1 MKKDNNSGQ
10 QFSQKM
16 ASQGRKGGLENA
28 KKFTAKRLQVQQ
40 DYLFNLGMTA
50 PQLAE
55 KHKIPVSTAYAYMRE
70 VRPPLSQNNLP
81 TPQLEQLL
89 QAIKNESERMALQ
102 MKHQK
107 INDAL

>member
-1 MKKDNNSGQ
+1 MKDGHE
-10 QFSQKM
+10 FSKKM
-16 ASQGRKGGLENA
+16 SAAGRKGGLENA

-50 PQLAE
+50 PKLAQ

-81 TPQLEQLL
+81 TEQLINLL
-89 QAIKNESERMALQ
+89 QAIKTENERMSLYL
-102 MKHQK
+102 KNTK
-107 INDAL
+107 TNDAL

>member
-1 MKKDNNSGQ
+1 MKDGHE
-10 QFSQKM
+10 FSKKM
-16 ASQGRKGGLENA
+16 SAAGRKGGLENA

-40 DYLFNLGMTA
+40 DYLFNLSMTA
-50 PQLAE
+50 PQLAQ

-81 TPQLEQLL
+81 TPQLEKLL
-89 QAIKNESERMALQ
+89 QAIKTENDRWELNLRNN
-102 MKHQK
+102 K

>member
-1 MKKDNNSGQ
+1 MKNDNNSGQ

-50 PQLAE
+50 PQLAQ
-55 KHKIPVSTAYAYMRE
+55 KHQIPVSTAYAYMRE

-81 TPQLEQLL
+81 TPQLEKLL
-89 QAIKNESERMALQ
+89 QAIKTENDRWELNLRNN
-102 MKHQK
+102 K

>member
-1 MKKDNNSGQ
+1 MKDGHEFSRKMSAQGQ
-10 QFSQKM
+10 
-16 ASQGRKGGLENA
+16 KGGLENA

-81 TPQLEQLL
+81 HPQLEELL
-89 QAIKNESERMALQ
+89 QAIKNENDRMSLL

-107 INDAL
+107 TNDAL